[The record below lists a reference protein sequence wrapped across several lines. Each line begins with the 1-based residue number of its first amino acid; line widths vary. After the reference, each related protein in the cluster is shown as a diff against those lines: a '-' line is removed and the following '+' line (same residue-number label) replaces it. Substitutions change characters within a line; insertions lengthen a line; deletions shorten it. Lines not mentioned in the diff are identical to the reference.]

1 MTDLPMILLP
11 GLNGDP
17 RVFAPQAAAFP
28 DVRPVR
34 WTLPPR
40 GDRLAVYAARLAGS
54 LGRVGP
60 CVVVGV
66 SFGGIVATELARH
79 VDATACVVIASA
91 RDPAGLPAAVRALR
105 RAATVVPS
113 AAVELAVRAGV
124 TTAAPQD
131 DRRRQDTTDRAFR
144 SWAVNAMVTWR
155 PAGPPPCP
163 LVQIHGDRDRQFPGG
178 TAVADHVIA
187 GGGHLLTIT
196 HAEQVNA
203 ILADVVRRHA
213 A

>member
-91 RDPAGLPAAVRALR
+91 RDPAG
-105 RAATVVPS
+105 
-113 AAVELAVRAGV
+113 
-124 TTAAPQD
+124 
-131 DRRRQDTTDRAFR
+131 
-144 SWAVNAMVTWR
+144 
-155 PAGPPPCP
+155 PPPCP